1 MLNAIHLTGECS
13 EAIYWA
19 AVQAIET
26 LAKDL
31 KEGRVKVA
39 ALNRKE
45 FLDAIAD
52 QVVTGIGVG
61 HCAGMQTAH
70 AVRRVDTSNWSKFI
84 DGQPVFD
91 ANGKIAKPDS
101 YQPPNLEGLY

>member
-19 AVQAIET
+19 AVQAIEI

-52 QVVTGIGVG
+52 QVVTGVGVG
-61 HCAGMQTAH
+61 YCADMDTVTAI
-70 AVRRVDTSNWSKFI
+70 RRTDQSNWSKFV
-84 DGQPVFD
+84 DGEPLRD
-91 ANGKIAKPDS
+91 ENGKIIKGPDFKPV
-101 YQPPNLEGLY
+101 NLEGLY